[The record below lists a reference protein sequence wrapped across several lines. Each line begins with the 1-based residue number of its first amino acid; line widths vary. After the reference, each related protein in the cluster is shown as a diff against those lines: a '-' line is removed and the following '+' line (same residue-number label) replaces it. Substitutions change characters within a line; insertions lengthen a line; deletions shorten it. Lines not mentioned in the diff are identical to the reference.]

1 MNRALIFY
9 HSRRGTTAEYG
20 GEISAQLFNEGIKT
34 KVLPMYMAPETS
46 VEGFDTIFLGCWTS
60 GWLFFNQKPE
70 KNWVQYLKQIPDLSN
85 KDIVL
90 FTTYKILTG
99 SMFRE
104 MAKHLPENTRVSFV
118 KLKSRNG
125 KLTDSNKQLLR
136 LLTHGY
142 VAPDS
147 ESPMLSTVPV
157 SGMQKKCQLS
167 LR

>member
-1 MNRALIFY
+1 MHRALIFY

-46 VEGFDTIFLGCWTS
+46 VEGFDTIFIGCWTS

-85 KDIVL
+85 KEIVL

-104 MAKHLPENTRVSFV
+104 MAKHLPDHARVSFV
-118 KLKSRNG
+118 KLKSRSG

-142 VAPDS
+142 VAPVLEPILETS
-147 ESPMLSTVPV
+147 ASV
-157 SGMQKKCQLS
+157 SGLRKKCQLS
-167 LR
+167 IP